1 MDKKFPW
8 PNINKIIEPNS
19 DKQMVS
25 VPLEQTE
32 IGGRTVSQAKDI
44 KNSMTIKHIK
54 NEG

>member
-8 PNINKIIEPNS
+8 PSINKIIEPNS

-25 VPLEQTE
+25 VPLEEVE
-32 IGGRTVSQAKDI
+32 IGGRKTSQIKDT
-44 KNSMTIKHIK
+44 KNSMTIKHIR